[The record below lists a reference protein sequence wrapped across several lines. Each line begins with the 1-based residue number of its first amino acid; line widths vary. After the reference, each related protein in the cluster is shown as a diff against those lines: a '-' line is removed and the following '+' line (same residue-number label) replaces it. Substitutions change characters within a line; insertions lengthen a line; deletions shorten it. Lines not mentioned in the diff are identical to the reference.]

1 MEITKKNCAT
11 KTTIVKRRHVIKRL
25 VNRIY
30 AMNLNAPVEP
40 LPSDDNLKFK
50 RDAAVVGKVNC
61 QY

>member
-1 MEITKKNCAT
+1 MEMAQKNCAA
-11 KTTIVKRRHVIKRL
+11 KTTIAKRRHVIKRL
-25 VNRIY
+25 VNRLY
-30 AMNLNAPVEP
+30 ALNLNAPVEP